1 MANVFDLKSEVSS
14 KEKIILQF
22 SKWWSDDEI
31 RQNIIPN
38 IVEKN
43 LKHSIDGALH
53 NFQNSTTSNKKSFA
67 EILYDLVGQNFL
79 LNQNKTIRNKFLEI
93 ILK

>member
-1 MANVFDLKSEVSS
+1 MGDVFSLKSEVHP
-14 KEKIILQF
+14 KEKIISQF

-31 RQNIIPN
+31 RKNIIPN

-53 NFQNSTTSNKKSFA
+53 NFQDSNYIFICLYYFNWKKR
-67 EILYDLVGQNFL
+67 
-79 LNQNKTIRNKFLEI
+79 K
-93 ILK
+93 